1 MSQTFFEPEVA
12 EEQKGASNPMQSPSI
27 APAALTLSA
36 DDFSALEERVVRA
49 VELLKRERQARA
61 SAEERATRAEAQLSE
76 QSPAVDQLKQEIRS
90 LRAERDQV
98 RQRVERLLAQLDA
111 LEL

>member
-1 MSQTFFEPEVA
+1 MSQTFFEAEVA
-12 EEQKGASNPMQSPSI
+12 EEQKADSRNVPSPAEPS
-27 APAALTLSA
+27 ALTVSA
-36 DDFSALEERVVRA
+36 DDFSALEDRVVRA
-49 VELLKRERQARA
+49 VELVKRERRARVA
-61 SAEERATRAEAQLSE
+61 AEERAGKAEGQLAE
-76 QSPAVDQLKQEIRS
+76 QSAAFDQLKQEIRS